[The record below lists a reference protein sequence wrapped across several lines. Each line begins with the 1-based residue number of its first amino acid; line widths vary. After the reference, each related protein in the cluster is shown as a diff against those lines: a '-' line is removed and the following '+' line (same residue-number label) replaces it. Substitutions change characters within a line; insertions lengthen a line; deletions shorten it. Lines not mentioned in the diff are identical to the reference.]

1 MQIEQ
6 RWERL
11 DKMIYVAGID
21 IGSTTSKAVIMNEE
35 EKILAQV
42 IQKSGYD
49 PEAAAE
55 AVFDA
60 ACKEAG
66 ITRTDIVYCVSTGYG
81 REMVKFANSQVTEIT
96 CHAKGA
102 HTIFPDAR
110 GVIDIGGQDS
120 KAIVLDQNGAVSE
133 FAMNDKCAAGTGR
146 FLDVMAG
153 IMGISAE
160 EMGHKSLL
168 SKEELPIS
176 SICTVFAESEVISLI
191 SKKKNPYDIMAGVHA
206 SVARRVCTLVDR
218 VKMPRPIMM
227 SGGVGK
233 NVGVI
238 AAFEK
243 ILNTKLL
250 VPDDPQIIGAV
261 GAAAIALNKYKKLG
275 R

>member
-1 MQIEQ
+1 
-6 RWERL
+6 
-11 DKMIYVAGID
+11 MIYVAGID
-21 IGSTTSKAVIMNEE
+21 IGSTTSKAAIMDEE
-35 EKILAQV
+35 GKILAQV

-55 AVFDA
+55 SVFDK
-60 ACKEAG
+60 ACSDAG
-66 ITRTDIVYCVSTGYG
+66 ISRSDIAYCVSTGYG
-81 REMVKFANSQVTEIT
+81 REMVKFADEQITEIT

-102 HTIFPDAR
+102 HTMFPEAR

-120 KAIVLDQNGAVSE
+120 KAIVLDENGAVQD

-153 IMGISAE
+153 IMGITAE
-160 EMGHKSLL
+160 EMGHESLKST
-168 SKEELPIS
+168 EELQIS

-191 SKKKNPYDIMAGVHA
+191 SQKKNPYDIMAGVHA
-206 SVARRVCTLVDR
+206 SVTRRVGTLVER

-233 NVGVI
+233 NVGII

-243 ILNTKLL
+243 QLNTKLL

-261 GAAAIALNKYKKLG
+261 GAAAIALKKYKKKNK
-275 R
+275 